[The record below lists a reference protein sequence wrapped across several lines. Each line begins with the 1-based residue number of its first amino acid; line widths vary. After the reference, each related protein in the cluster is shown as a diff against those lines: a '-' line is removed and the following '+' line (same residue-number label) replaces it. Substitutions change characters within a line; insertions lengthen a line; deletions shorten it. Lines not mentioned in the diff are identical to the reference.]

1 MDLYI
6 MRHAEARHA
15 FEDSLRELTP
25 AGWEDAQSRGA
36 DLAGLPARPQRILHS
51 PYLRARQTGEA
62 VCTTLGLPLEEV
74 QALHP
79 AASVDEVVDLVSTL
93 QTPTLLISHLP
104 LVELV
109 CFELCGRSPNFQP
122 ATIAHIQLRHPK
134 SHQNGLNLVP
144 RLVPQAS

>member
-6 MRHAEARHA
+6 MRHAEARYA
-15 FEDSLRELTP
+15 FEDAQRELTP
-25 AGWEDAQSRGA
+25 AGWEDARSRGA
-36 DLAGLPARPQRILHS
+36 DLAGLPGAPQRILHS
-51 PYLRARQTGEA
+51 PYLRARQTADA
-62 VCTTLGLPLEEV
+62 VGHALGLPCEETS
-74 QALHP
+74 ALHP
-79 AASVDEVVDLVSTL
+79 AASVDDVVDLVSAL
-93 QTPTLLISHLP
+93 QTPALLIGHLP

-134 SHQNGLNLVP
+134 SHQNGMNLVP